1 MTTQRTQRGR
11 EAKITLALL
20 AALTTGFLCDCAL
33 AVTFTHPRR

>member
-20 AALTTGFLCDCAL
+20 TALTTALFFDCAL
-33 AVTFTHPRR
+33 AENFT